1 MWQKTYC
8 ETRGIWGSKISEYFA
23 RVGVLKF
30 EVPDRGLISANWP
43 HVSMLGRNRE
53 GARHTF
59 HQICMEST
67 SGGLAEMRPSEGLK
81 LGSIGKIPYFRG
93 PQINT
98 SLLYQSSFATPCPLL
113 EICRCLAIQNV
124 WRKTPYNLYGR
135 DRKPP
140 NMAVPPIQNRCGPPP
155 GPAGRSTPPS
165 DTSGGTAPR
174 ERCPGTRVE

>member
-67 SGGLAEMRPSEGLK
+67 AGGLAEMRSSEGLK

-93 PQINT
+93 SQINT
-98 SLLYQSSFATPCPLL
+98 SLQWSRNEVLSGPQFFLSTLSIL
-113 EICRCLAIQNV
+113 
-124 WRKTPYNLYGR
+124 
-135 DRKPP
+135 DD
-140 NMAVPPIQNRCGPPP
+140 MAKV
-155 GPAGRSTPPS
+155 
-165 DTSGGTAPR
+165 
-174 ERCPGTRVE
+174 

>member
-67 SGGLAEMRPSEGLK
+67 SGGLAEMSSLFELK

-98 SLLYQSSFATPCPLL
+98 SLLHSDLRLQNPGKSASCHDSVSNITLRNSTLL
-113 EICRCLAIQNV
+113 YTMTIFSLSLQYF
-124 WRKTPYNLYGR
+124 TLLFLGFL
-135 DRKPP
+135 
-140 NMAVPPIQNRCGPPP
+140 PP
-155 GPAGRSTPPS
+155 GLQ
-165 DTSGGTAPR
+165 
-174 ERCPGTRVE
+174 